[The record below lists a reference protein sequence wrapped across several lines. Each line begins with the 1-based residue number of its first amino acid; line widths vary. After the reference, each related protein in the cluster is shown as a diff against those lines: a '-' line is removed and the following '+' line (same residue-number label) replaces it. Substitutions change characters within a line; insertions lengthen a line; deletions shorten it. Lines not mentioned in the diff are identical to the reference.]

1 MDISFEIIMK
11 GLGLSLLILIVSI
24 LHLDAF
30 LAPLHPQTKARKDFQ
45 VFEFRASNEAAETK
59 ELEHKDILWKVRPTP
74 EVSRIKRLWL
84 RFAANLIRLDCI
96 LKQQEPP
103 LVLCPKGGQAVLEAH
118 CRTGKRGRYQRI
130 GRFGFTTTAGPSNQ
144 PIQDTVHD
152 LYGLR
157 SDVMVR
163 VGAIIYM
170 VVEEKYRKVRSEC
183 MMLA

>member
-24 LHLDAF
+24 LYLDAF

-103 LVLCPKGGQAVLEAH
+103 LVLCPASMFAE
-118 CRTGKRGRYQRI
+118 
-130 GRFGFTTTAGPSNQ
+130 
-144 PIQDTVHD
+144 D
-152 LYGLR
+152 
-157 SDVMVR
+157 
-163 VGAIIYM
+163 
-170 VVEEKYRKVRSEC
+170 
-183 MMLA
+183 